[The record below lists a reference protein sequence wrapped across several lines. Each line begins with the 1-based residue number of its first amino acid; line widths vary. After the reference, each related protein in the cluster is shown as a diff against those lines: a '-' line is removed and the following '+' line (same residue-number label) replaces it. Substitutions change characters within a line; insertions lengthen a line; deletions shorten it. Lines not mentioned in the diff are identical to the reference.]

1 MTIIEADESIRRKL
15 NAFYLEQEYHSDW
28 STVERA
34 FVIFD
39 NDNIVASV
47 KVEKSL
53 NVSILRGMYIATD
66 FQGKGL
72 GTKLIKH
79 IKPILNETT
88 AYCMPFEHL
97 ECFYRQIGFKK
108 VNLDRYPEFLK
119 ARYLGYEAQGHQIIP
134 MMRKIIN

>member
-1 MTIIEADESIRRKL
+1 L
-15 NAFYLEQEYHSDW
+15 
-28 STVERA
+28 
-34 FVIFD
+34 D

-47 KVEKSL
+47 KVERSL
-53 NVSILRGMYIATD
+53 GISILRGMYIASHY
-66 FQGKGL
+66 QGKGL

-108 VNLDRYPEFLK
+108 VNLNRYPEFLK
-119 ARYLGYEAQGHQIIP
+119 ASYLGYEAQGYQIIP
-134 MMRKIIN
+134 MMRKIVN